1 MYITRQLKKKTFL
14 LGSFLLVSISTAHGQ
29 TESISAPDV
38 EELVISSSRFYQTQ
52 FEASSSVDLINR
64 ANIQDYQQQINI
76 SESLSRVPG
85 LHALNRQNYA
95 QDTMIS
101 IRGFGANSA
110 FGARGIKVYV
120 DGIPATMPDG
130 QSQLSHIDL
139 SSTDRIEVL
148 RGPFSVLYGNSA
160 GGVINI
166 YTEKGE
172 PGVAIGPYSS
182 YGSFNTSKIGVKA
195 SGDEAGVNYLLD
207 INNLN
212 TNGSRTHSEASRDNE
227 NAKITIGGGG
237 DTQITLIGNRVNLF
251 ANDPL
256 GLTASQIITNPQGA
270 GNNAEAWNTRKT
282 VTQLQGGL
290 ELQHK
295 INSDSG
301 IKFIAY
307 SGTRN
312 QFQYQAPST
321 SAVPFVNGAISLDRT
336 YLGFDGQY
344 QLKSMVN
351 QVPLKMTIG
360 INYGN
365 DNDHSMGYCN
375 SYGEL
380 VNCTGKKTSINTD
393 AKYLANNL
401 DQYLQLEFD
410 PYEKINITL
419 GLRNTSTQLSASDNL
434 NTWAYASKS
443 YNQVLPMASAS
454 YLLNTNNRLYTSV
467 GIGYDTPTLNQ
478 IKYSCLTPSCT
489 QTSSSP
495 NMLDAAT
502 TTQYEIGWKSKV
514 PEIGNFN
521 AALFFAKSNNEIVA
535 LNNISGKTVYQNANN
550 TSRSGLELFAHID
563 LPKNWYTNLAYTY
576 TLAQVTQD
584 YPSVTSP
591 NGIISAGSSIP
602 GVSAHRLF
610 SEIAWQLPDHSINA
624 GAEII
629 AASNMYASDANS
641 ANSNA
646 SGYVI
651 SNLRIFAR
659 QQFENWR
666 FTELARLNNIFDTY
680 YIGSVIVNQASS
692 QYFEPS
698 PGRNWFVGVNATLQF

>member
-1 MYITRQLKKKTFL
+1 MHNKSQLTKLTIFL
-14 LGSFLLVSISTAHGQ
+14 GVLLLLCVSFAYGQ
-29 TESISAPDV
+29 TEEKSAPDL
-38 EELVISSSRFYQTQ
+38 EELVISSSRFYQTP
-52 FEASSSVDLINR
+52 FEASSSIDLINR

-85 LHALNRQNYA
+85 VTALNRQNYA
-95 QDTMIS
+95 QDTMLS

-139 SSTDRIEVL
+139 SSVDRIEVL

-160 GGVINI
+160 GGVVNI
-166 YTEKGE
+166 YSEKGA
-172 PGVAIGPYSS
+172 PGVAITPYSS
-182 YGSFNTSKIGVKA
+182 YGSFNTSKLGIKV
-195 SGDEAGVNYLLD
+195 SGDEGDINYLLD
-207 INNLN
+207 MNQLN
-212 TNGSRTHSEASRDNE
+212 SNGSRTHSEASRDNE
-227 NAKITIGGGG
+227 NAKITIGGGR
-237 DTQITLIGNRVNLF
+237 DTQISFIGNRVNLN

-256 GLTASQIITNPQGA
+256 GLTASQIITSPQGA
-270 GNNAEAWNTRKT
+270 GTNAEAWNTRKT
-282 VTQLQGGL
+282 VTQLQGGV
-290 ELQHK
+290 ELLHK
-295 INSDSG
+295 INQDSG
-301 IKFIAY
+301 VKFMVY

-312 QFQYQAPST
+312 QFQFQAPSSST
-321 SAVPFVNGAISLDRT
+321 IPFVNGAISLDRA

-344 QLKSMVN
+344 QLKTIVN
-351 QVPLKMTIG
+351 QVPLKMTVG
-360 INYGN
+360 MNYGN

-393 AKYLANNL
+393 AKYQANNL
-401 DQYLQLEFD
+401 DQYLQIEFD
-410 PYEKINITL
+410 PYEKINVTL
-419 GLRNTSTQLSASDNL
+419 GLRNTSTQLNASDNL

-454 YLLNTNNRLYTSV
+454 YLINTYNRLYTSV

-478 IKYSCLTPSCT
+478 IKYSCATNACAA
-489 QTSSSP
+489 TSSNP

-502 TTQYEIGWKSKV
+502 TTQYEIGWKSII

-521 AALFFAKSNNEIVA
+521 AALFVAKSNNEIVA
-535 LNNISGKTVYQNANN
+535 LNNISGKTIYQNANK
-550 TSRSGLELFAHID
+550 TSRSGFELFAHID
-563 LPKNWYTNLAYTY
+563 LPRNWYTNMSYTY

-584 YPSVTSP
+584 YA
-591 NGIISAGSSIP
+591 SAGGVNIASGSSIP

-610 SEIAWQLPDHSINA
+610 NEIAWQLPDHSMNI
-624 GAEII
+624 GAEFI
-629 AASNMYASDANS
+629 AASNMYASDVNS
-641 ANSNA
+641 TNSNA

-651 SNLRIFAR
+651 SNVRIFAR
-659 QQFENWR
+659 QQYERWK
-666 FTELARLNNIFDTY
+666 FTELARINNIFDTY

-698 PGRNWFVGVNATLQF
+698 PGRNWFVGINASLQF